1 MFVLGITGGIGSG
14 KTAVTDEFEKL
25 GINIIDADIAARAV
39 VAPGSIGLKA
49 IHQHFGDD
57 ILQSDGTLDRAKLRK
72 IIFED
77 NHEKK
82 WLEALT
88 HPLIREEIISGL
100 KNSTSPYTILVSPL
114 LIESGQHQLV
124 DRILVVDVPV
134 ELQIERA
141 SKRDNNSIEQIKAII
156 ASQVDREKRLSY
168 ADDIITNDQTIEH
181 LQQQVTQLHQ
191 QYLGLSENLNE
202 S

>member
-25 GINIIDADIAARAV
+25 GINIVDADVAARTV
-39 VAPGSIGLKA
+39 VAVGSKGLKE
-49 IHQHFGDD
+49 IHQHFGDE
-57 ILQSDGTLDRAKLRK
+57 ILQSDGTLDRAKLRN
-72 IIFED
+72 IIFKD
-77 NHEKK
+77 TQEKK

-88 HPLIREEIISGL
+88 HPLIREEIINGL

-141 SKRDNNSIEQIKAII
+141 SKRDNNSIPQIKAII
-156 ASQVDREKRLSY
+156 ASQIDRDKRLSY
-168 ADDIITNDQTIEH
+168 ADDIITNDQSIEH